1 MILRAGR
8 GAPAPRVLTGEGML
22 VLQASCATIG
32 ALVIIVVQFDILV
45 TVLHP
50 GVEGPLSTRF
60 HRGAWRLL
68 RLLARAVPGGTRR
81 HAFLQAALPLL
92 IAGLIGLWL
101 AGLLIGFA
109 LVDYPWL
116 GDPARFAAPP
126 GAEPSLAEALYFS
139 GVTLFT
145 LGYGDIQPVAAP
157 FRALAVLEAA
167 GGVLTV
173 SFSVAYLLAV
183 YPALAR
189 QRAVAI
195 ALDAEVAGQA
205 GGLPLVRRYRR
216 ADGGWDGQLE
226 VRLRELGLE
235 LLALTASHETHPVLY
250 YAHAGRAQHSFLRM
264 LLTVRGLV
272 GLLRYGLAPER
283 HADLVRNPQL
293 LLLEQALGYSLRRL
307 ADSLHSPP
315 VAAAAGAPE
324 RRRLAAEYAALCA
337 DLEGL
342 GLVSARQVAARPV
355 PALVAP
361 AGTGDADAPA
371 AADPQANPA
380 GGVATYAG
388 EPDVLDPALDYASDS
403 PVAAYVAFRLATDP
417 YLAAYA
423 AAAGYTVAQAGAT
436 EETGWW
442 VGDRSA
448 P

>member
-1 MILRAGR
+1 LSRASS
-8 GAPAPRVLTGEGML
+8 EGGTL
-22 VLQASCATIG
+22 LLQVGCATVG
-32 ALVIIVVQFDILV
+32 ALMIIVVQCDILV
-45 TVLHP
+45 TVLYP
-50 GVEGPLSTRF
+50 SVEGPLSTRF

-68 RLLARAVPGGTRR
+68 RLLARAVPGDARR
-81 HAFLQAALPLL
+81 HAFLKGGLPLL

-101 AGLLIGFA
+101 AGLLVGFA

-116 GDPARFAAPP
+116 GDPAHFAAPA
-126 GAEPSLAEALYFS
+126 GTAPSPATALYFS

-145 LGYGDIQPVAAP
+145 LGYGDIQPVAGP

-167 GGVLTV
+167 SGVLTV
-173 SFSVAYLLAV
+173 AFSVAYLLGV

-205 GGLPLVRRYRR
+205 GGLPLIRRYLR

-235 LLALTASHETHPVLY
+235 LLALTESHEAHPVLY
-250 YAHAGRAQHSFLRM
+250 YAHPRRAQHSFLRL

-283 HADLVRNPQL
+283 HADIVRNPQL
-293 LLLEQALGYSLRRL
+293 LLLEQALGYSLHRL

-315 VAAAAGAPE
+315 PTGAAGAPE
-324 RRRLAAEYAALCA
+324 RRRLEAEYVELCA
-337 DLEGL
+337 ALEGL
-342 GLVSARQVAARPV
+342 GLVSARQDAARPV

-361 AGTGDADAPA
+361 AGTADATG
-371 AADPQANPA
+371 DTGA
-380 GGVATYAG
+380 GARPGSAGDVATYAG
-388 EPDVLDPALDYASDS
+388 EPDILDPALDFTADS

-423 AAAGYTVAQAGAT
+423 AASGYTVAQAGAT
-436 EETGWW
+436 DATGWW
-442 VGDRSA
+442 VGGDAS

>member
-1 MILRAGR
+1 MIKGGALLLRLG
-8 GAPAPRVLTGEGML
+8 
-22 VLQASCATIG
+22 CATSG
-32 ALVIIVVQFDILV
+32 VLLLLLVQWDILV
-45 TVLHP
+45 TVLYP
-50 GVEGPLSTRF
+50 GVESPLSGHF
-60 HRGAWRLL
+60 HRLTWRLL
-68 RLLARAVPGGTRR
+68 RLLARAVPGGARR
-81 HAFLQAALPLL
+81 HAFLTGGLPLL

-101 AGLLIGFA
+101 AGLLVGFA

-116 GDPARFAAPP
+116 GDPARFAAPA
-126 GAEPSLAEALYFS
+126 GDAPSPAEALYFS

-167 GGVLTV
+167 SGVLTV

-189 QRAVAI
+189 QRTVAI

-235 LLALTASHETHPVLY
+235 LLALTESHETHPVLY
-250 YAHAGRAQHSFLRM
+250 YAHPRRAQHSFLRM

-283 HADLVRNPQL
+283 HADMVRNPQL

-307 ADSLHSPP
+307 ADSLHSAP
-315 VAAAAGAPE
+315 VARPADAPE
-324 RRRLAAEYAALCA
+324 RRRLAAEYARLCA

-361 AGTGDADAPA
+361 AGTAGGDGDGDAGAGAAPL
-371 AADPQANPA
+371 

-388 EPDVLDPALDYASDS
+388 EPDVLDPALDFSADL

-436 EETGWW
+436 DETGWW
-442 VGDRSA
+442 VGGRTA